1 MADRIK
7 VMKNPL
13 SIGELS
19 DCIDAA
25 GYPCG
30 TAVAVGVSGPFDAD
44 IVKTTGFTPEGIAF
58 APDTMIY
65 TGSLAKQV
73 TAACAAMLVQ
83 SGELNT
89 DHAITNWLE
98 ELPAWADS
106 IRVRHLIH
114 HTADFPAEVVVS
126 DEMQAFRTQDRTS
139 LGVIEALARLS
150 NHQANPGVA
159 YDYSGCGYICLAL
172 IIERVTAKPLSVF
185 ANEYIFKPLNMSNS
199 CFWSGPESKPGRG
212 VALGKALAPAPLSLG
227 DGGLWSTLF
236 DLLRWNDG
244 LNYRKLSVSD
254 MVHTVGSLD
263 DGTPLDYAWGTRVFT
278 DHGVQIQ
285 SHGGS
290 WPGSTARLLRLP
302 EHKLSIA
309 ALALDDDVDRIVAM
323 SAAILDFL
331 RVRVAAPR

>member
-1 MADRIK
+1 MAGRMK

-30 TAVAVGVSGPFDAD
+30 TAVAVGVSGPFGAD
-44 IVKTTGFTPEGIAF
+44 IVKTTGFTPEDIAF

-83 SGELNT
+83 SGELDT
-89 DHAITNWLE
+89 DHAITNWLK
-98 ELPAWADS
+98 ELPVWASS

-114 HTADFPAEVVVS
+114 HTADFPAEVVVW

-159 YDYSGCGYICLAL
+159 YDYSGCGYICLGAC
-172 IIERVTAKPLSVF
+172 RT
-185 ANEYIFKPLNMSNS
+185 
-199 CFWSGPESKPGRG
+199 
-212 VALGKALAPAPLSLG
+212 
-227 DGGLWSTLF
+227 
-236 DLLRWNDG
+236 
-244 LNYRKLSVSD
+244 
-254 MVHTVGSLD
+254 
-263 DGTPLDYAWGTRVFT
+263 
-278 DHGVQIQ
+278 
-285 SHGGS
+285 
-290 WPGSTARLLRLP
+290 
-302 EHKLSIA
+302 
-309 ALALDDDVDRIVAM
+309 
-323 SAAILDFL
+323 
-331 RVRVAAPR
+331 